1 MTDAMNIDFEHLN
14 GINKA
19 ATGVKSRAKLLK
31 RLKSDSTR
39 PDRQRFFL
47 KSQPQIR
54 PAFEA
59 ETWKVLQNAVD
70 AVQNGVAVSESLESL
85 YQRMIRGI
93 FLYLDRT
100 YLMQNTEYAS
110 IWDLGLHIL
119 RKELT
124 TERNVL
130 EKITNAFVELVSVER
145 NGNVIEWL
153 LLQSVSQM
161 FVDLGI
167 YTEVLEPAV
176 LNQTRVYYTSAAN
189 MKIASLSGTAFL
201 AWAIQVLK
209 DEGDDRVRRY
219 IDKSSHQK
227 LVKIIEDSI
236 IKEHVDFMIAK
247 GRCCYHSDALK
258 DSFTSFLNFQ
268 PNKAAEIIARFVDSK
283 LRNSSKQKD
292 SADDLDELFD
302 RILIIFRY
310 VQGKDMFDAFFK
322 RDLAKRLLLGRK
334 CGPSFTSKSEG
345 MLKDMEASK
354 KLMKEF
360 KAEHAA
366 DNFNVSILTQGYW
379 PVYPQTPLNLP
390 AEVLQ
395 WQESFHQ
402 FYNNKFNGRR
412 LRWQSSLGHCLLKAN
427 FPLGQREI
435 SLSHFQ
441 AVVLL
446 LFNDNN
452 GMSFSELLS
461 QTEME
466 DNELKK
472 TIQSLCFGPHKIL
485 LKQPEEQEIQSSDRF
500 VVNDNFEAAT
510 YRLKVSSLM
519 AKEPV
524 ETNSAISK
532 QVMQNRQYQIDA
544 AIVRI
549 MKARKEISHQQLC
562 EEVQS
567 QLNFPAGPA
576 DLKKRIE
583 SLTSS

>member
-1 MTDAMNIDFEHLN
+1 
-14 GINKA
+14 
-19 ATGVKSRAKLLK
+19 
-31 RLKSDSTR
+31 
-39 PDRQRFFL
+39 
-47 KSQPQIR
+47 
-54 PAFEA
+54 
-59 ETWKVLQNAVD
+59 
-70 AVQNGVAVSESLESL
+70 
-85 YQRMIRGI
+85 
-93 FLYLDRT
+93 
-100 YLMQNTEYAS
+100 MQNTEYAS
-110 IWDLGLHIL
+110 IWDLGLQIL

-124 TERNVL
+124 AEHNVL
-130 EKITNAFVELVSVER
+130 EKITNAFLELVSVER
-145 NGNVIEWL
+145 LEYLRYVAFSPL
-153 LLQSVSQM
+153 CY
-161 FVDLGI
+161 LGI
-167 YTEVLEPAV
+167 YTEILEPAI
-176 LNQTRVYYTSAAN
+176 LNETRVYYTSAAN
-189 MKIASLSGTAFL
+189 KKIASLSGTAFL
-201 AWAIQVLK
+201 AWAVQILK
-209 DEGDDRVRRY
+209 DEGEDRVRRY
-219 IDKSSHQK
+219 IDKSSQQK
-227 LVKIIEDSI
+227 LVKIIENSI

-247 GRCCYHSDALK
+247 GFRPAMATGNNQDLGTTYELCKRVDQLRKLCSAFSSYVKESGLVIIHEMSDNHNTVINVLSLKKKMDQLVKQGFCNDQLFLDALK

-322 RDLAKRLLLGRK
+322 RDLAKRLLLGRSMSIDTERMILAK
-334 CGPSFTSKSEG
+334 LKLECGPSFTSKSEG

-441 AVVLL
+441 AAVLL
-446 LFNDNN
+446 LFNDSSEI
-452 GMSFSELLS
+452 SFTELLN

-466 DNELKK
+466 ESELKK

-485 LKQPEEQEIQSSDRF
+485 SKMPEEPTIQSSDRF
-500 VVNDNFEAAT
+500 CVNDKFEAAT

-583 SLTSS
+583 SLTSRYVLIYPKHLLMSL